1 VTQKSLD
8 LFERYNVLSNRELQ
22 ARHEVLLET
31 YCTKVSIEA
40 RTLIQML
47 STQVLPA
54 ALRYQGELAGIV
66 SVSNAASVNCSR
78 TSGRLTDVGKN
89 TEGIQKSLE
98 TISGAIEITHNNT
111 LVHAQFIR
119 DTLLPEM
126 EKARAI
132 SDELE
137 TMIPDDIWPLP
148 SYTEMLFI
156 R

>member
-22 ARHEVLLET
+22 AREEVLLET

-47 STQVLPA
+47 STQVLSA
-54 ALRYQGELAGIV
+54 ALRYQGELANIV
-66 SVSNAASVNCSR
+66 TASTAASVNCNR
-78 TSGRLTDVGKN
+78 TSGRLSDVGKN
-89 TEGIQKSLE
+89 TERIQKSLDAL
-98 TISGAIEITHNNT
+98 SDAIEIAHDNT

-126 EKARAI
+126 LKARVI

-137 TMIPDDIWPLP
+137 TMIPDDLWPLP